1 MFSAYL
7 PRLDCTPKAVSHR
20 LTNIRKGGTIHAN
33 NGAVNSPTPKK
44 SGSRAR
50 ATPRKKKAVSE
61 EVESVGLQGLVD
73 GEEEVLLNPTAA
85 CGKRGMSGGVKR
97 KVEYKEDSDQE
108 DGEGEDG
115 VEEEYVPLA
124 KRVKEELV
132 EEAALV
138 EELVDTEV

>member
-1 MFSAYL
+1 MFPAYI

-20 LTNIRKGGTIHAN
+20 LTNIRKGGTTHAN
-33 NGAVNSPTPKK
+33 NGAVNSPTSKT
-44 SGSRAR
+44 SRSRAK

-61 EVESVGLQGLVD
+61 EVESDGPQGLVD
-73 GEEEVLLNPTAA
+73 DEEVLLSPTAA
-85 CGKRGMSGGVKR
+85 RGKRGMSGGVKR

-108 DGEGEDG
+108 DGEGE

-124 KRVKEELV
+124 KRVKEEPV
-132 EEAALV
+132 EEATLI